1 MNNRKLCEAACRL
14 RYGAGML
21 WLKLRNTGTR
31 FFKKRVFENRDGMG
45 TIEVIMIIA
54 VLVALALIFRNFIGE
69 VSAKIF
75 NKIREKTDTAVESL

>member
-1 MNNRKLCEAACRL
+1 MEQVITRVRRNADWMWLGAKNRFAL
-14 RYGAGML
+14 
-21 WLKLRNTGTR
+21 
-31 FFKKRVFENRDGMG
+31 FKKRIVENREGMG

-69 VSAKIF
+69 VATKIF

>member
-1 MNNRKLCEAACRL
+1 MNNRKLCETAGRL
-14 RYGAGML
+14 RYSAGML

-31 FFKKRVFENRDGMG
+31 FKKRVIENRDGMG